1 MDNTFVMKET
11 CKKLDSLMSQINIE
25 VGKLQKISTRL
36 YELRRNIECAIPDDV
51 EEDLCLDDIPDDELK

>member
-11 CKKLDSLMSQINIE
+11 CKKLDSLMSQINSE

-36 YELRRNIECAIPDDV
+36 YELRRDIECVLPDEAED
-51 EEDLCLDDIPDDELK
+51 EDLVIDEE

>member
-11 CKKLDSLMSQINIE
+11 CKKLDSLMSQINSE

-36 YELRRNIECAIPDDV
+36 YELRRDIECALPDESED
-51 EEDLCLDDIPDDELK
+51 EDLVIDEE

>member
-11 CKKLDSLMSQINIE
+11 CKKLDSLMSQINNE

-36 YELRRNIECAIPDDV
+36 YELRRDIECALPDEAED
-51 EEDLCLDDIPDDELK
+51 EDLVIDEE